1 MVCWGARD
9 DGDGDGGVGSTPRD
23 GARDGPGSGPE
34 AGSQVVTACDSGSH
48 GDSGVA
54 LPMVEISY
62 AHGGSEGA
70 GDGTD
75 WQAALLVIKKPP
87 LPKSPLQNAMLIE
100 LLIILILSVHI
111 ESTC

>member
-1 MVCWGARD
+1 MVHGN
-9 DGDGDGGVGSTPRD
+9 GDGDGSTPGD
-23 GARDGPGSGPE
+23 GARGGLGSGPE
-34 AGSQVVTACDSGSH
+34 AGSQVDTACGSGSN

-62 AHGGSEGA
+62 VHGGSEGA

-87 LPKSPLQNAMLIE
+87 HPTSPLQNAMLIE
-100 LLIILILSVHI
+100 LLTILNLSLHI